1 MINSRCYASQTR
13 FAFLTRIKWKLLCIW
28 NIFSK
33 LTMGLIMDYPLK
45 WRHNKRNCVSNHQCP
60 DCLLNRLFRRRSKNT
75 SKLCVTGLCA
85 GNSPVTGEF
94 PAQRTSNA
102 ENVSIQRRHH
112 ANNYHHHIHTT
123 ATHHPQNLPPTP
135 YYQLI
140 LATKLIIY
148 VFISY
153 ILVFSLLLQAVNTEP
168 IYSTSV
174 SRVPLCRHGVP
185 SD

>member
-1 MINSRCYASQTR
+1 MLCIANALSI
-13 FAFLTRIKWKLLCIW
+13 LTRIKCKLLCMW
-28 NIFSK
+28 NIFIK
-33 LTMGLIMDYPLK
+33 LTMGLIMDYTLQ
-45 WRHNKRNCVSNHQCP
+45 WRHDERNGVSNHQCP

-75 SKLCVTGLCA
+75 SKLCVTGLYA
-85 GNSPVTGEF
+85 GNSPVTPHKELVTRKMF
-94 PAQRTSNA
+94 LFNDVIMQIITTTTSA
-102 ENVSIQRRHH
+102 PPP
-112 ANNYHHHIHTT
+112 HTIRKT
-123 ATHHPQNLPPTP
+123 SHPTP

-153 ILVFSLLLQAVNTEP
+153 ILVFALLLQAVNTEP